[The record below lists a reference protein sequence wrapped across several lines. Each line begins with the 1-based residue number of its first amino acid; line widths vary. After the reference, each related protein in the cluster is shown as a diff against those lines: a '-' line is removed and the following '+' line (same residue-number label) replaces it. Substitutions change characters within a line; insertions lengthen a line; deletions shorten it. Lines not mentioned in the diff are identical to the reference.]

1 LAPKIDSTL
10 KGMHVHRADIEQA
23 SPRSALLGALTIG
36 MVLLFVYQVSI
47 ELFVNA
53 YDDDSTNYFFSREYF
68 ERFTPLIVLLGAAL
82 GWAISNRMNN
92 QYKVPFVIVS
102 VCLTG
107 TALISQHYLGFA
119 ATTNQW
125 TQNFFGG
132 FGTKV
137 TVTALVIAV
146 LWAMQIISLPSQLSE
161 FDAIRLI
168 NLFAF
173 FVIMIF
179 YLPASVVTSQ
189 SIFHSDFTYVLN
201 ELLGPV
207 SGHPPL
213 LESAPQYSALLGW
226 PLKAFSWIP
235 LSALIELSVLYV
247 SLLFFLIVILIA
259 LILKGVFQ
267 KLPFATLIFIPIS
280 ILLARPSGRTSGSF
294 IMFPS
299 AIVRNFF
306 PILLICLLYF
316 SVRRNSLVLA
326 SVLGITASL
335 SAFNNLE
342 FGLICTLAVTL
353 SVAVGFIS
361 KILPLHFVAYYLT
374 SLIVGSAFLI
384 VSLGLGEDDW
394 NRYKFFAT
402 AYGGGNNNIP
412 MPVFGLHSLTMAIAA
427 TTVIVGI
434 VDTFRC
440 QKHADSSIQ
449 QLTPSS
455 CLLSLTAGL
464 AGCGFHLYYTGRS
477 MVSTQLQTEFPTLII
492 CAACLIWRFN
502 LTKGPSSSFIGRF
515 ESIPILMI
523 ALLPVAS
530 LWLGPDPSIEAS
542 RLRGRLPESEYG
554 SVKLGLLQ
562 IELSDFSGF
571 LRQSKS
577 EFANAKIGFI
587 ADHNGNA
594 LSLIHHLENLLPF
607 NDMNDVTDIVSTSQ
621 RDVCKT
627 IAESQVDYVAIEKYD
642 ESIESY
648 NFIIDCP
655 TVSHTPVLQSP
666 FGILLRSKVPSAP

>member
-1 LAPKIDSTL
+1 
-10 KGMHVHRADIEQA
+10 MRVHRADVEQN

-53 YDDDSTNYFFSREYF
+53 YDDDSTNYFLSREYF

-82 GWAISNRMNN
+82 GWAISYRMNN

-146 LWAMQIISLPSQLSE
+146 LWATQIISLPSQLSE

-173 FVIMIF
+173 FVITIF
-179 YLPASVVTSQ
+179 YFPASVVTSQ

-235 LSALIELSVLYV
+235 LSALIELSILYV
-247 SLLFFLIVILIA
+247 SLLFFLIVTLIA

-267 KLPFATLIFIPIS
+267 KLPFATLILIPIS
-280 ILLARPSGRTSGSF
+280 ILLARPSGQTSGSF

-316 SVRRNSLVLA
+316 SVRSNSLVLT
-326 SVLGITASL
+326 SVLGITASV

-342 FGLICTLAVTL
+342 FGLICALVVTL

-361 KILPLHFVAYYLT
+361 KILPLRFVASYLT

-384 VSLGLGEDDW
+384 VSLGLERDDW

-402 AYGGGNNNIP
+402 AFGGGNNNVP
-412 MPVFGLHSLTMAIAA
+412 MPMFGLHSLTMAIAA
-427 TTVIVGI
+427 TSVIVGI
-434 VDTFRC
+434 IDTFQY
-440 QKHADSSIQ
+440 QKGTNSSNQ
-449 QLTPSS
+449 RLTPSI
-455 CLLSLTAGL
+455 CLLSFAAGL

-477 MVSTQLQTEFPTLII
+477 MVSTQLQTEFPILII
-492 CAACLIWRFN
+492 CAACLVSR
-502 LTKGPSSSFIGRF
+502 LDLPKSSASSFVGRF

-523 ALLPVAS
+523 ALLPIGS
-530 LWLGPDPSIEAS
+530 LWLAPDPTIEVS
-542 RLRGRLPESEYG
+542 RLRGRLPESEFG

-577 EFANAKIGFI
+577 EFPDARIGFI

-594 LSLIHHLENLLPF
+594 LSLIHQLENLLPF
-607 NDMNDVTDIVSTSQ
+607 NDMNDVTEIVPTPQIS
-621 RDVCKT
+621 VCKS
-627 IAESQVDYVAIEKYD
+627 IAESQVEYVAIEKHD
-642 ESIESY
+642 ESNASY
-648 NFIIDCP
+648 NFIVDCP